1 MKRHI
6 KYSESEQVL
15 LLLDQRYLPH
25 QEKWYVCRRVADV
38 VKALQKMVV
47 RGAPAIG
54 VTAAYGC
61 CLAAASVDA
70 QDPEWQKSLNEKLSR
85 LAKARPT
92 AINLRYAVEWMRK
105 IWKADPDIR
114 LVDLKWLWLKS
125 AKDFQSED
133 ILANK
138 ALGRNGAE
146 LFQDGQTVMT
156 HCNAGALATGG
167 FGTALGVIR
176 FAKTEG
182 KEISVIANET
192 RPFMQGARL
201 TAYELQQD
209 NIPVRVAC
217 DNAAGLLMS
226 QGLVDSVLVGAD
238 RIAANGDTVNKI
250 GTSILAVLANT
261 YSIPFYVAAPLSTF
275 DFTTNSGE
283 DIPIEERPEHEVTHL
298 QGLAL
303 VPEDIKVYNF
313 AFDLTPAKLINCIIT
328 NKGLVWPPF
337 DESIPKLSTGN

>member
-25 QEKWYVCRRVADV
+25 QEKWYVCRRVSDV

-61 CLAAASVDA
+61 CLAAAGVEA
-70 QDPEWQKSLNEKLSR
+70 QDPEWQKSLNEKLSC
-85 LAKARPT
+85 LAQARPT
-92 AINLRYAVEWMRK
+92 AVNLVYAVEWMRK
-105 IWKADPDIR
+105 IWKADPDVR
-114 LVDLKWLWLKS
+114 LEDLKWLWLKS

-133 ILANK
+133 IAANK

-176 FAKTEG
+176 AAKTKG
-182 KEISVIANET
+182 KRLYVIANET
-192 RPFMQGARL
+192 RPLMQGARL
-201 TAYELQQD
+201 TAYELLQD

-226 QGLVDSVLVGAD
+226 RGLVDSVLVGAD

-250 GTSILAVLANT
+250 GTSILAVLAKT

-275 DFTTNSGE
+275 DLGINSGD
-283 DIPIEERPEHEVTHL
+283 DIPIEERSEHEVTHIKG
-298 QGLAL
+298 QNL
-303 VPEDIKVYNF
+303 VPEGIQAYNY
-313 AFDLTPAKLINCIIT
+313 AFDLTPADLIDCIIT
-328 NKGLVWPPF
+328 DKGLVWPPF
-337 DESIPKLSTGN
+337 NESIAKLPAVS